1 MIYINK
7 QILLFILLIYATGA
21 NANDNFASLYRNSI
35 INENMR
41 LHISTFDTKNGRD
54 YNWENCQLVAKLMQ
68 NQPGVLT
75 KFWCEIGDFRE

>member
-1 MIYINK
+1 MTFLKK
-7 QILLFILLIYATGA
+7 QILLPILLVFATGA
-21 NANDNFASLYRNSI
+21 NANDDFAALYRNSVM
-35 INENMR
+35 NENMR
-41 LHISTFDTKNGRD
+41 LHISTFDTKHGRD